1 MRKTP
6 KPCGGFALTMA
17 AILASGLLSALIDG
31 TLGWDTLAREL
42 MQRVEAMHPV
52 PWNGIAGDN
61 RDLNAKRK
69 ENQMLDLKGKV
80 AMVTGA
86 GSVGP
91 GWGNGKATAVL
102 LARQGAQLFGTDLN
116 AQAVA
121 ETCAVIEKE
130 GGVCM
135 AHTCDMT
142 DSAAVKAA
150 VDACL
155 QRYGRI
161 DILVNN
167 VGGSAPGDPV
177 SMSEEVWDRQLDH
190 NLKTAFLGCKHVLP
204 VMEKQ
209 GGGAIVNIS
218 SVAGFSHQVDGRVHT
233 AYSTAKSGLL
243 GFTRSTAIAY
253 VRKGIRC
260 NLVVVG
266 TMHTPLVEERL
277 MKQLGPEAA
286 ASLVAKRHAA
296 VPIGRMGDAWDTA
309 HAVLFLAS
317 DEARY
322 ITATQ
327 LVVDGGLTA
336 ARPG

>member
-1 MRKTP
+1 
-6 KPCGGFALTMA
+6 
-17 AILASGLLSALIDG
+17 
-31 TLGWDTLAREL
+31 
-42 MQRVEAMHPV
+42 
-52 PWNGIAGDN
+52 
-61 RDLNAKRK
+61 
-69 ENQMLDLKGKV
+69 MLDLTGKV
-80 AMVTGA
+80 ALITGA
-86 GSVGP
+86 GTVGP

-102 LARQGAQLFGTDLN
+102 FARQGAQVFGTDIN
-116 AQAVA
+116 AGALEETRA
-121 ETCAVIEKE
+121 IIASEGGTCA
-130 GGVCM
+130 
-135 AHTCDMT
+135 AHVCDMT
-142 DSAAVKAA
+142 DSPAVKAA

-155 QRYGRI
+155 ERFGRI

-177 SMSEEVWDRQLDH
+177 NMSEEVWDRQLDH

-209 GGGAIVNIS
+209 GVGAIVNIS
-218 SVAGFSHQVDGRVHT
+218 SVAGFSHQVDGRVHV

-277 MKQLGPEAA
+277 MKQLGPQAA
-286 ASLVAKRHAA
+286 ANLVAKRHAA
-296 VPIGRMGDAWDTA
+296 VPMGRMGDAWDTA
-309 HAVLFLAS
+309 HAALFLAS

-336 ARPG
+336 SRPG